1 MLFTNGFVLSRI
13 ELDTLVNIMLDAS
26 SSGKI
31 EQLTSEQLSE
41 RFSAIDADGGGCE
54 YPL

>member
-13 ELDTLVNIMLDAS
+13 ELDTLVNLLLDE
-26 SSGKI
+26 SSGRV
-31 EQLTSEQLSE
+31 EHLTSQQLSE